1 MGKPIISGPDLKKNE
16 VGYYYD
22 FSKVLE
28 NYNYIQDGSE
38 VILKKE
44 NNEIVL
50 EKKRVSKNI
59 VNTGNLDIYKVIDE
73 IETFL
78 LVFSCYVKIK

>member
-50 EKKRVSKNI
+50 EKKKSFKKYSKHWKFGHI
-59 VNTGNLDIYKVIDE
+59 QTHR
-73 IETFL
+73 
-78 LVFSCYVKIK
+78 